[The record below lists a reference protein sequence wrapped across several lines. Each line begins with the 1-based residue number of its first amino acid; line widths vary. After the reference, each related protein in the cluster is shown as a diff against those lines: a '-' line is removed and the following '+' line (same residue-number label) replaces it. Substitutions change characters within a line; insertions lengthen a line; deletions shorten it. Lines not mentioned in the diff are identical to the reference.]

1 MSVIL
6 KVDEKVQNIISLLPE
21 NYSEKDFLEKFI
33 ATYPS
38 DYRKCW
44 NRYLKEE
51 RQTKPGKSH
60 PMQHPD
66 KHIINALKSHLSRK
80 SKKQQ
85 L

>member
-6 KVDEKVQNIISLLPE
+6 KVDEKVQNIISILPD

-33 ATYPS
+33 ATYPA
-38 DYRKCW
+38 DYKKCW
-44 NRYLKEE
+44 NRFLKEE
-51 RQTKPGKSH
+51 RQTKDGKSH

-66 KHIINALKSHLSRK
+66 KHIINALKSYLSRK